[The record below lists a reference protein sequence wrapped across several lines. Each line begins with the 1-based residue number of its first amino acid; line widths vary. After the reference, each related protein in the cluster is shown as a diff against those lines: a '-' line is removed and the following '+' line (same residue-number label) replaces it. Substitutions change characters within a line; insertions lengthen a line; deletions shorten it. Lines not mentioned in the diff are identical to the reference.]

1 MLETLN
7 KIRFSFWH
15 TYRKLNY
22 MYMHLYQKKREGKS
36 IHISYVRLVSRTLT
50 FIVGQHEK
58 HKHPNFKTW
67 PFLKSGDHFSFGD
80 LHKWCQHSF
89 STLDLKICSAHMLY
103 HISRI
108 NKRKKNHTFLNLC
121 MHEWRSYS
129 SSIQETPQPNNS
141 NCSSAGNLGA
151 RWLHLCAP
159 RELPSSLFWVLV
171 AFSGFLA
178 ME

>member
-22 MYMHLYQKKREGKS
+22 MYMHLYQKKERK
-36 IHISYVRLVSRTLT
+36 IHSYLLCQISVKNIDFLLLANMKNINTQTS
-50 FIVGQHEK
+50 K
-58 HKHPNFKTW
+58 HGLFW
-67 PFLKSGDHFSFGD
+67 SGDHFSFGD
-80 LHKWCQHSF
+80 LLKWWQHSF
-89 STLDLKICSAHMLY
+89 STLNLKICSAHMLY

-129 SSIQETPQPNNS
+129 SSIQEIPQPNNS